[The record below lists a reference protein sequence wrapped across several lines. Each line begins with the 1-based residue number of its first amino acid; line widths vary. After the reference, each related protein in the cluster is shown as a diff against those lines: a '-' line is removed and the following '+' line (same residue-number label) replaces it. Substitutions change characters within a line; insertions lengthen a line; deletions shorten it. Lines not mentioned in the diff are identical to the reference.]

1 MITLILYGYFGLLLN
16 MAFQLYK
23 HFPRIRKNGGFKGS
37 YYLIDN
43 LVRFVLGLLIIPAV
57 IQFPNA
63 FNDFI
68 KIQPTPEGCFG
79 LGLVVDTIIDSFKNR
94 KK

>member
-43 LVRFVLGLLIIPAV
+43 LVRFVLGLFIIPAV

-63 FNDFI
+63 FPI
-68 KIQPTPEGCFG
+68 VSIQPTPEACFG
-79 LGLVVDTIIDSFKNR
+79 LGLVVDTVIDSFKNR